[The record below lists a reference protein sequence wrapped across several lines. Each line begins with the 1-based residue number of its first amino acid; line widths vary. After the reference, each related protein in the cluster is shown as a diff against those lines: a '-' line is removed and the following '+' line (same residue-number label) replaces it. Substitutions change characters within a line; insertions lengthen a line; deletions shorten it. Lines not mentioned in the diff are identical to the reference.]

1 MAGYVNDM
9 DAITEITPQHP
20 HWPVGLRD
28 MSKGMPQRLWVRG
41 ATSAL
46 ALPAVAL
53 VGSRASTEIGNFNAR
68 RIADECGDA
77 GFAIVSGLAFG
88 IDSAAH
94 SAAVSRRMPTVAH
107 LACGVDRVYPS
118 AHHGLA
124 ESILTAGGALVS
136 AYPPGST
143 PTRERFLERN
153 GLIVTHARVT
163 AVVEAGFRSGTL
175 NAARQ
180 AREAGR
186 PVGAVPGPEE
196 VAQYAGCNAL
206 IRDGHA
212 HPVTSGAE
220 LLALIPQERG

>member
-1 MAGYVNDM
+1 M

-20 HWPVGLRD
+20 HWPAGLLDLNER
-28 MSKGMPQRLWVRG
+28 MPQRLWVRG
-41 ATSAL
+41 ATAVL

-53 VGSRASTEIGNFNAR
+53 VGSRASTQIGNFNAR
-68 RIADECGDA
+68 RIADACGDE
-77 GFAIVSGLAFG
+77 GYAIISGLAYG
-88 IDSAAH
+88 IDAAAH
-94 SAAVSRRMPTVAH
+94 AAAVSRRMPTVAY
-107 LACGVDRVYPS
+107 LAAGVDRVYPS
-118 AHHGLA
+118 AHDDLA
-124 ESILTAGGALVS
+124 QSIVDSGGAVVS
-136 AYPPGST
+136 AYPPGAA

-153 GLIVTHARVT
+153 GHIVTHARAV

-186 PVGAVPGPEE
+186 PVGAVPGSEE

-212 HPVTSGAE
+212 TPITTGAE
-220 LLALIPQERG
+220 LLALIPRGLG

>member
-1 MAGYVNDM
+1 M
-9 DAITEITPQHP
+9 DAITEITPEHP
-20 HWPVGLRD
+20 HWPAGIRD
-28 MSKGMPQRLWVRG
+28 LNDRMPRRLWVRG
-41 ATSAL
+41 ATAVL

-53 VGSRASTEIGNFNAR
+53 VGSPASTPFGNFNAR

-77 GFAIVSGLAFG
+77 GYAIVSGLAFG
-88 IDSAAH
+88 IDAAAH
-94 SAAVSRRMPTVAH
+94 SAAVCRRMPTVAY
-107 LACGVDRVYPS
+107 LATGVDRVYP
-118 AHHGLA
+118 AGHHDLA
-124 ESILTAGGALVS
+124 LAIVDSGGALVS
-136 AYPPGST
+136 AYPPGAA

-153 GLIVTHARVT
+153 GLIVANARAI

-186 PVGAVPGPEE
+186 PVGAVPGSEE

-206 IRDGHA
+206 IHDGHA
-212 HPVTSGAE
+212 APITSGAE

>member
-1 MAGYVNDM
+1 MDM

-20 HWPVGLRD
+20 HWPAGLRD
-28 MSKGMPQRLWVRG
+28 LNERMPQKLWVRG
-41 ATSAL
+41 ETAVL

-53 VGSRASTEIGNFNAR
+53 VGSRASTAQGNVNAR
-68 RIADECGDA
+68 HIADTSSDA
-77 GFAIVSGLAFG
+77 GFAVISGLAYG
-88 IDSAAH
+88 IDAAAH
-94 SAAVSRRMPTVAH
+94 SAAVSRRMPTVAY
-107 LACGVDRVYPS
+107 LATGVDRVYP
-118 AHHGLA
+118 AGHDDLA
-124 ESILTAGGALVS
+124 QSIVDAGGALVS
-136 AYPPGST
+136 AYPPGSA

-196 VAQYAGCNAL
+196 VAQYGGCNAL

-212 HPVTSGAE
+212 HPITSGAE